1 MTNAT
6 LSAPALTAD
15 ELATFAARG
24 WLLKRGLFSREAMAA
39 LAVETEGLHERMSAH
54 TPDTAHV
61 SWEEGLPADRP
72 QRIRQLMHS
81 EVVSPILDAMSK
93 SEAMLGVLRHLIGP
107 DIYLFHS
114 KLMMKAAHDG
124 TFTPWHQDWGYWQYG
139 SKRPTHING
148 MLAIDA
154 ADAENGAI
162 RFVDGSHTLGAVDHR
177 HFESTSFSIGLDG
190 GIEDRTSTMVE
201 MQPGDVIFFGPL
213 VIHGSG
219 PNRSARDRRANTF
232 AYDTVG
238 NQKGDPL
245 PERWWRCGKHE
256 S

>member
-1 MTNAT
+1 MTSAT
-6 LSAPALTAD
+6 LPASGLTAD
-15 ELATFAARG
+15 ELATFAERG
-24 WLLKRGLFSREAMAA
+24 WLLKRALFSPARIAQ
-39 LAVETEGLHERMSAH
+39 LSDETEGLHERMAANA
-54 TPDTAHV
+54 PDYVHV

-72 QRIRQLMHS
+72 QRIRQLMNS
-81 EVVSPILDAMSK
+81 ERVSPILDAMSRAD
-93 SEAMLGVLRHLIGP
+93 EMLGVLRHLIGP

-139 SKRPTHING
+139 SKRPTHINC

-154 ADAENGAI
+154 ADRENGAI
-162 RFVDGSHTLGAVDHR
+162 RFIDGSHKQGPVDHR

-190 GIEDRTSTMVE
+190 GIEDRASTMIE
-201 MQPGDVIFFGPL
+201 MQPGDAIFFGPL

-232 AYDTVG
+232 AYDAVG
-238 NQKGDPL
+238 NQKEGEL
-245 PERWWRCGKHE
+245 PAHMWRAGVRTG
-256 S
+256 